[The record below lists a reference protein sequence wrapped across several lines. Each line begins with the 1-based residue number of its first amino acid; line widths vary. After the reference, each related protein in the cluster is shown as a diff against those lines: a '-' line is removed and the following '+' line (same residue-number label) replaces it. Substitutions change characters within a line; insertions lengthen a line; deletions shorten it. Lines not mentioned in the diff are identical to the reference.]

1 MKKSTFGVLIVFG
14 LALAAMIGA
23 QFLPPG
29 AASKS
34 AEPTLLR
41 IEKGA
46 TASEVASLLYNEKL
60 IRSSLAFRILL
71 KISGSDTKLE
81 AGTYVIKRGTGPAA
95 IARKLASGD
104 TLKIPVTIPE
114 GSTSRMIADSLQ
126 KAGVCA
132 SSEFLAAARDPSI
145 LARLGVPGAT
155 AEGFLY
161 PDTYVF
167 AGKTDAASIVETMTR
182 NFFEKLAAIAPEGG
196 KDSAALRDAVTLAS
210 IVEREYRVAAEAG
223 LIASVFKNR
232 LSIGMGLQSCATI
245 AYIITE
251 RQGKPHPSVIKYED
265 LAIKD
270 PYNTYRWRGLPPGPI
285 SNPGRTALDAVF
297 NGPKTDYLYFRLVDE
312 EAGKHRFSKTFE
324 EHTGETL
331 SVKSF

>member
-1 MKKSTFGVLIVFG
+1 MLG
-14 LALAAMIGA
+14 LALAAIIA
-23 QFLPPG
+23 LQFLPPG
-29 AASKS
+29 AAPKS
-34 AEPTLLR
+34 AAPTLLR

-46 TASEVASLLYNEKL
+46 TAGDVASLLRGEKL
-60 IRSSLAFRILL
+60 IRSTLAFRFLL
-71 KISGSDTKLE
+71 KISGSDTRLE
-81 AGTYVIKRGTGPAA
+81 AGTYLIERGTGPAA
-95 IARKLASGD
+95 IVRKLASGD
-104 TLKIPVTIPE
+104 TVKIPVTIPE
-114 GSTSRMIADSLQ
+114 GSTARMIADLLQ
-126 KAGVCA
+126 KAGVCGA
-132 SSEFLAAARDPSI
+132 SEFLAAIRDPAV
-145 LARLGVPGAT
+145 LARLGVPSET

-167 AGKTDAASIVETMTR
+167 SGKTDAASIVETMTR
-182 NFFEKLAAIAPEGG
+182 NFFGKLSAIAPGRTE
-196 KDSAALRDAVTLAS
+196 DSAALRDAVTLAS
-210 IVEREYRVAAEAG
+210 IVEREYRVASEAG

-232 LSIGMGLQSCATI
+232 LTIGMGLQSCATI

-251 RQGKPHPSVIKYED
+251 RQGRPHPSVIKYED

-312 EAGKHRFSKTFE
+312 KAGKHRFSKTFE